1 MYMKIIDKM
10 DTVKETYNI
19 KYDIIDNIDKFTEAE
34 KKKIY
39 NKYKKQFGKL
49 ELWLL
54 LRSIYSITYKN

>member
-19 KYDIIDNIDKFTEAE
+19 KYDIIDNIDKFTKAE

-39 NKYKKQFGKL
+39 HKYKKQYGKL